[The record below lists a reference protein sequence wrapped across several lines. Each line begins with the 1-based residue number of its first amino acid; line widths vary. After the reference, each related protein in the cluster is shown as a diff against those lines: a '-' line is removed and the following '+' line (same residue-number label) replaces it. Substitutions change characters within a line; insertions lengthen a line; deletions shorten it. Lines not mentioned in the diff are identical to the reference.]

1 VPTVLLLARHGE
13 TDWNRERRFQGHADR
28 PLNDVGR
35 RQALELAELLRGEVL
50 ATVYTSP
57 LKRASETA
65 RIVAEQLD
73 LVPRELEALRE
84 IDVGD
89 WEGLTIEEVRAR
101 YPAALDS
108 SWHSGWPNGETYDEL
123 SARVLPALLE
133 LETLH
138 PEETVLGVTHAGPIR
153 AALAAAAGLTHEES
167 RAQIGPLENCVVF
180 RFAIEDGRLERI
192 A

>member
-1 VPTVLLLARHGE
+1 
-13 TDWNRERRFQGHADR
+13 
-28 PLNDVGR
+28 
-35 RQALELAELLRGEVL
+35 
-50 ATVYTSP
+50 
-57 LKRASETA
+57 
-65 RIVAEQLD
+65 
-73 LVPRELEALRE
+73 
-84 IDVGD
+84 
-89 WEGLTIEEVRAR
+89 
-101 YPAALDS
+101 
-108 SWHSGWPNGETYDEL
+108 
-123 SARVLPALLE
+123 VLPALLE